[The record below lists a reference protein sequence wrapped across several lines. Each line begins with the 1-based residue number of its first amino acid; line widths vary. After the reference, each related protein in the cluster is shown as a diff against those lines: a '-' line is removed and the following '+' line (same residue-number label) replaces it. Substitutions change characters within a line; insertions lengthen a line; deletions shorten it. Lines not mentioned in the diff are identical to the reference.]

1 MSKSYAGYFLEE
13 RQSSHNTE
21 IEYWTASNKTSNP
34 IGWADVY
41 MMPHSYKNLLEN
53 IPRYGVF
60 APFSLI
66 EQKNRLVVVVPRTI
80 QLNINDI
87 KERVGVTGLVCFMW
101 HVSAHLGELHQIG
114 RAHGM
119 LHASHIGID
128 GYGKVSIRPAFAAF
142 IPSEPDSTATA
153 TATDCWQLF
162 FVLQSMGIDSS
173 VDSRFSLLMRGLQQ
187 DIARLRLQPA
197 TAIRQTITAV
207 LARHV
212 EWETK
217 FIEYFGAD
225 WKLEVFQKAEESV
238 IPHRLEKYSKKEYS
252 KPTPREEFDVWGNP
266 FVSQNTPSQSS
277 AQALL
282 QQAFQS
288 VPKMQIS
295 LPALDVLVEED
306 MDVEKGRLQI
316 DLQISNS
323 PLQLQIQ
330 EETPP
335 SAQKFSSIQ
344 AIEEIYDDQDIPTK
358 TNPRL
363 DVISIVEEYDR
374 TEKMVVVED
383 APKKM
388 EPMPIV
394 SPEIHIEEDLDIAE
408 DLVDSTGLE
417 KETVETQTVET
428 NTPETTIVEV
438 NIEDV
443 EEDTEHSDED
453 MQEVQA
459 KEGVELPMPIDIAQK
474 NPSITEQSER
484 GNIRGT
490 TTTPRMVEEEEHIST
505 IESNVLDMSTEP
517 VVMGSAQA
525 IFEDGTDIHES
536 VEPEIEPEIEFVAM
550 AILDEISSDDE
561 ELSPIVVRTVEDV
574 AVVEMELDEPNN
586 VVEDIASDTEDTDDV
601 VLQSHSDEESQD
613 DSYEEEQEEEIVY
626 RNPVINIASMARS
639 VVEEVVPS
647 PHKPSITPLNLQDK
661 VGDLQIASEKTR
673 ETSTISPVLSIEE
686 QDIYEDYTENLE
698 FTTVQSNSVDDLF
711 AKIPSPSEST
721 QKIDI
726 QQASGFVANLDVHPV
741 AMVEVELDVEE
752 PLADIS
758 FPSIEEVRAN
768 TEMRKDV
775 NDLFAQ
781 ESARIK
787 LPSVS
792 AVHIRSDI
800 VEEPKWA
807 QATSIQEQ
815 SGSEGLGDEKY
826 ATDSANFG
834 DIDAV
839 LNTDIRGS
847 TAQIEEKGSWWGIIL
862 IVAVGLVFAVVYV
875 MKPVPMEQTSSMK
888 VDEDIAT
895 MEGFPEPENYEITTT
910 PPGGRVFVDKEDKGV
925 EPVVVESLD
934 KELYVIC
941 VDWGTNPVCRN
952 VPKSDL
958 QRKGGYIFIK

>member
-41 MMPHSYKNLLEN
+41 MMPHSYKNILEN

-80 QLNINDI
+80 QLHINDI
-87 KERVGVTGLVCFMW
+87 QERVGVTGLVCFMW
-101 HVSAHLGELHQIG
+101 HVSAHLGELHQVG
-114 RAHGM
+114 RAHGI

-128 GYGKVSIRPAFAAF
+128 GYGKVSIRPAFADF

-217 FIEYFGAD
+217 FIAYFGAD

-266 FVSQNTPSQSS
+266 FVSQRSPSQSS

-288 VPKMQIS
+288 VPKMHIS

-316 DLQISNS
+316 DLQTSNS

-330 EETPP
+330 EEALSST
-335 SAQKFSSIQ
+335 QKFSSIR

-358 TNPRL
+358 TNPRF

-374 TEKMVVVED
+374 TEKKVVLAD
-383 APKKM
+383 APKTL

-394 SPEIHIEEDLDIAE
+394 SPEIHIEEDLDIVE
-408 DLVDSTGLE
+408 DIVDSIGLE
-417 KETVETQTVET
+417 KETVETNIPET
-428 NTPETTIVEV
+428 NIVEV
-438 NIEDV
+438 HIEDV

-453 MQEVQA
+453 MQKTQA
-459 KEGVELPMPIDIAQK
+459 KEGVELSMPVDIAQK
-474 NPSITEQSER
+474 DLSITEQSER
-484 GNIRGT
+484 EHIT
-490 TTTPRMVEEEEHIST
+490 EDTTTPERMAEEEEHIST
-505 IESNVLDMSTEP
+505 IEVNVLEMGTEP
-517 VVMGSAQA
+517 VVIGSAQA
-525 IFEDGTDIHES
+525 ILEDKTTIPEF
-536 VEPEIEPEIEFVAM
+536 VEPEIAPEIEFVAM

-561 ELSPIVVRTVEDV
+561 ELSPIVVRTIEDV
-574 AVVEMELDEPNN
+574 AVVEMELHEPSN
-586 VVEDIASDTEDTDDV
+586 VVEDIASDTDVADDF
-601 VLQSHSDEESQD
+601 VLQSHTDEELQE
-613 DSYEEEQEEEIVY
+613 DSYEEEIVY
-626 RNPVINIASMARS
+626 RNPVISIASMARS

-661 VGDLQIASEKTR
+661 VGELQIASEKNR
-673 ETSTISPVLSIEE
+673 ETPSISPILSIEE

-698 FTTVQSNSVDDLF
+698 FTRVQNNSVDDLF
-711 AKIPSPSEST
+711 TNISSPSEST

-726 QQASGFVANLDVHPV
+726 KQASGFVANLDFHPV

-768 TEMRKDV
+768 TEMRRDV

-792 AVHIRSDI
+792 AVNIRSDI

-834 DIDAV
+834 DVDAV
-839 LNTDIRGS
+839 LNTDIRG

-862 IVAVGLVFAVVYV
+862 IVAVALVFAVVYV
-875 MKPVPMEQTSSMK
+875 LKPVPMAQTSPME
-888 VDEDIAT
+888 VDEDIT
-895 MEGFPEPENYEITTT
+895 NMEGLPEPENYEITTT

-925 EPVVVESLD
+925 EPVLVESLD

-952 VPKSDL
+952 VSKSDL